1 MSTEIPC
8 VALSEAFRVT
18 GGAMKTRSERFS
30 DASGV
35 SARAV
40 AIFSVALYLTGC
52 AAEPPARPVRR
63 QEREAPAPAPVEKP
77 NSDVYAY
84 PLHGQTPDQQ
94 ERDRYDCNL
103 WAVKQT
109 GFDPSAPN
117 VPPHARVRV
126 VSAGPPPGTGTAVG
140 AVTGAIIGAAVSRP
154 RDAGAGAIVGAVAG
168 AAIGSAADAARAQ
181 EVQRVSYTDRREA
194 AALEQKASN
203 FRRAISACLDARG
216 YSVR

>member
-1 MSTEIPC
+1 
-8 VALSEAFRVT
+8 
-18 GGAMKTRSERFS
+18 MKTRSERFS
-30 DASGV
+30 GASGV
-35 SARAV
+35 TARAV
-40 AIFSVALYLTGC
+40 AIFSVVVYLTGC
-52 AAEPPARPVRR
+52 AAEPPARAVRR
-63 QEREAPAPAPVEKP
+63 QYREAPTAVEKP
-77 NSDVYAY
+77 TTDVYAY
-84 PLHGQTPDQQ
+84 PLHGQTPEQQ
-94 ERDRYDCNL
+94 DRDRYDCNL

-140 AVTGAIIGAAVSRP
+140 AVTGAIIGAAVSGP
-154 RDAGAGAIVGAVAG
+154 RDAGAGAVVGAVAG
-168 AAIGSAADAARAQ
+168 AAIGSATDAARAEQ
-181 EVQRVSYTDRREA
+181 GQRVSYADRREA